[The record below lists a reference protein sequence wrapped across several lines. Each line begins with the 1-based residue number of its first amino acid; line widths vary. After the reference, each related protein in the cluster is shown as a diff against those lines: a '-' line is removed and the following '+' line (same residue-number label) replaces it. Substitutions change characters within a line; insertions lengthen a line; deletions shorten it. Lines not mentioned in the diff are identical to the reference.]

1 MNNQKT
7 KKIIIQNKFYT
18 IPDVRKHN
26 DYLYIFGDNDVG
38 IGKGG
43 QAIIR
48 DEPNAIGIPTKK
60 EPNNRESAF
69 YTDSEFEEN
78 KKKIHSAIMKVLK
91 EFMKSKYTTLV
102 IPGGGLGTGLSKL
115 PEKAPKTF
123 KYLEDKIKNL
133 ISLFK

>member
-1 MNNQKT
+1 MKNQKI
-7 KKIIIQNKFYT
+7 KKIIIQNKFYNV
-18 IPDVRKHN
+18 PDVRNHS

-38 IGKGG
+38 VGKGG

-60 EPNNRESAF
+60 EPNNRETAF
-69 YTDSEFEEN
+69 YTDLEFEEN
-78 KKKIHSAIMKVLK
+78 KKKIHLSIVKVLK

-102 IPGGGLGTGLSKL
+102 IPAGGLGTGLSKL

>member
-1 MNNQKT
+1 MNNQKI

-18 IPDVRKHN
+18 IPDVRKHS

-48 DEPNAIGIPTKK
+48 DETNAIGIPTKK

-69 YTDSEFEEN
+69 YTDLELEEN
-78 KKKIHSAIMKVLK
+78 KKKIHLAIMKVLK

-102 IPGGGLGTGLSKL
+102 IPGGGLGTGLSRL

>member
-1 MNNQKT
+1 MKNQKI
-7 KKIIIQNKFYT
+7 KKIIIQNKYYNV
-18 IPDVRKHN
+18 PDVRKHN

-38 IGKGG
+38 VGKGG

-60 EPNNRESAF
+60 EPNNRETAF
-69 YTDSEFEEN
+69 YTDLEFEEN
-78 KKKIHSAIMKVLK
+78 KKKIHLSIVKVLK

-102 IPGGGLGTGLSKL
+102 LPAGGLGTGLSKL